1 MSTIDVSGTTNV
13 PGDVDM
19 SEWNVAVEGWWYRV
33 IGDVSINVAY
43 SRHQGWGV
51 DLVRGDKVMSPSSY
65 FGESFRGAVKAA
77 EDAYER
83 VAVEQESA
91 SANGTDP
98 VVSIPASILAEIIDL
113 ANAHVNDIKE
123 GIEDHTYERGE
134 NLNLPVRLNAIETAE
149 ALYRQTTLKRS

>member
-19 SEWNVAVEGWWYRV
+19 SEWNVAVEGWWYRT
-33 IGDVSINVAY
+33 IGNVSINVAY
-43 SRHQGWGV
+43 SSHQGWGV
-51 DLVRGDKVMSPSSY
+51 DLVRGDRVMSPSSY
-65 FGESFRGAVKAA
+65 FGQSFKDAVKAA

-83 VAVEQESA
+83 VAEDQEST
-91 SANGTDP
+91 STKGTDP

-113 ANAHVNDIKE
+113 ANTHVNDIKE
-123 GIEDHTYERGE
+123 GVEDHTYEREE

-149 ALYRQTTLKRS
+149 ALYRQTTLTRS